1 MSVTTLHNYFFDST
15 DYDSGTGKTIYDQIS
30 TKDLVLGGN
39 LSNKVSWSTENP
51 FNTPPIYSIDYNGS
65 QTLNQSFKVSLDSPY
80 ITTDFSLAL
89 WFKPGRNDGKMD
101 SNEAFFSSDDSRNNN
116 NFQIGAIS
124 NNTNTIHVVVK
135 NGNSTSFEIGDYTI
149 GEWNHVAITCQ
160 NPGTTSVQLKT
171 YLNGNLTNTYTPSSE
186 DPGSVNIASYGFNIE
201 KLILGINRNE
211 NTPYDGQVSLLS
223 VYSGILT
230 PTEVSNLDTSNASPC
245 YHSDTLITTNKGEIP
260 IKQLKR
266 RDLIKTRNGFQP
278 LSKVIKGLNIDYKFV
293 KFPKNCLGDNIP
305 NKDLL
310 LTIGHPIFFKGEYY
324 NSDDFIGYQGI
335 EMVTDATTYVF
346 HLQFDSHEVLWS
358 NNLTTTSI
366 PHNTSYQDRY
376 LRKEE
381 YIDPSKYREQDIGKI
396 YPPYNLHKSPVPSQT
411 EKLFSL
417 LQVKQK
423 VTTN

>member
-15 DYDSGTGKTIYDQIS
+15 DYSSGNGTTISDQIS
-30 TKDLVLGGN
+30 TNSVN
-39 LSNKVSWSTENP
+39 LTANSSNKVSWSTDAP
-51 FNTPPIYSIDYNGS
+51 FDDIYSLNYNGN
-65 QTLNQSFKVSLDSPY
+65 QTLNQSFKGTLSSS
-80 ITTDFSLAL
+80 ITGNFSLAL
-89 WFKPGRNDGKMD
+89 WIKPDGNMD
-101 SNEAFFSSDDSRNNN
+101 ENEAFFSSDDSRNNN
-116 NFQIGAIS
+116 NFQIGAI
-124 NNTNTIHVVVK
+124 NDNTNTIHVVVK
-135 NGNSTSFEIGDYTI
+135 NGNNTSFEIGNYTT
-149 GEWNHVAITCQ
+149 GSWNHIAITCE
-160 NPGTTSVQLKT
+160 NPGTSNVQLKT
-171 YLNGNLTNTYTPSSE
+171 YLNYNSSTGNTTNTYTPSSG
-186 DPGSVNIASYGFNIE
+186 DPGSGNIASYGFNIE
-201 KLILGINRNE
+201 KLILGINRNQ
-211 NTPYDGQVSLLS
+211 NSPYDGQLSLLS
-223 VYSGILT
+223 VYSGILSS
-230 PTEVSNLDTSNASPC
+230 TEVSNLHNSNASPC
-245 YHSDTLITTNKGEIP
+245 YHSDTLITTSKGEIP

-266 RDLIKTRNGFQP
+266 HDLIKTKNGFQP
-278 LSKVIKGLNIDYKFV
+278 LSKLIKGMNINYKFV

-305 NKDLL
+305 NNDLL

-366 PHNTSYQDRY
+366 PHNTSYQNRY

-396 YPPYNLHKSPVPSQT
+396 YPPYNLHKSPVPSQK